1 VVISLT
7 RFRAHGDFLSI
18 VGLFPRAD
26 TTGAFDPKS
35 RTLTGAVPSHHA
47 ARDVGPEEATVK
59 PEWERSTRICPS
71 IEFEPALL
79 QALRDYVELHELG
92 PVEAQAL
99 VSYETVSRR
108 LKKPGL
114 TMRLAGAGHME
125 MTQAVIVTPTR
136 LVWAQRAGKDE
147 SFARS
152 QLLMRLELSDYEKS
166 PAAQLI
172 PDHGLEV
179 HGIEAQGSIG
189 SVMFMM
195 GEGPDADRARRIFK
209 EAVRA
214 AHGEGPA
221 PEAKGDGAGI

>member
-1 VVISLT
+1 M
-7 RFRAHGDFLSI
+7 G
-18 VGLFPRAD
+18 
-26 TTGAFDPKS
+26 
-35 RTLTGAVPSHHA
+35 
-47 ARDVGPEEATVK
+47 
-59 PEWERSTRICPS
+59 PEWERTTRICPS
-71 IEFEPALL
+71 IEFDPGLL
-79 QALRDYVELHELG
+79 QALREYVELHELAQ
-92 PVEAQAL
+92 VEAQAL
-99 VSYETVSRR
+99 VSFETVSRR
-108 LKKPGL
+108 LKRPGL

-147 SFARS
+147 SFAGS
-152 QLLMRLELSDYEKS
+152 QLLMRLDLTDYEKS
-166 PAAQLI
+166 PAAQMI

-189 SVMFMM
+189 SLLFML

-221 PEAKGDGAGI
+221 PEPPGADAQP

>member
-1 VVISLT
+1 MQ
-7 RFRAHGDFLSI
+7 
-18 VGLFPRAD
+18 
-26 TTGAFDPKS
+26 
-35 RTLTGAVPSHHA
+35 
-47 ARDVGPEEATVK
+47 

-71 IEFEPALL
+71 IEFDPGLL
-79 QALRDYVELHELG
+79 QAMRDYIALHELG

-99 VSYETVSRR
+99 VSFETVSRR
-108 LKKPGL
+108 LKKPGF

-125 MTQAVIVTPTR
+125 MRQAVLVTPTR
-136 LVWAQRAGKDE
+136 LVWAQRAGKGE
-147 SFARS
+147 SFASS
-152 QLLMRLELSDYEKS
+152 QLLARLDLIDYEKS
-166 PAAQLI
+166 PAAQMI

-189 SVMFMM
+189 SLLFAM

-221 PEAKGDGAGI
+221 PQTTTGDAPV